1 MKWSFNH
8 KSRKAFL
15 AAAICLAL
23 SQSVF
28 AMPTGGNVVQGD
40 ITGITNGT
48 IASDGIINVNGS
60 GLIDWNA
67 FNIANSESLTY
78 AFSNPGTLI
87 NHVTGKE
94 MSQILGTLSSTGNGN
109 LWLINPNGILIGPNA
124 HIDTSSLVLSTL
136 NASDE
141 MLKGFL
147 DGNDLTLTGTDAS
160 KGIEIQGGAT
170 INVENA
176 LNMLGGH
183 IQIAD
188 NVTVSSSVANAVP
201 MSSVIA
207 ANKVVLNNGN
217 LAEVQTTEGNDV
229 QIGNAVFDIGNTLSD
244 NYIIGNNVSLTN
256 SQLNLKDVQ
265 QLNSAL
271 DIIAA
276 NHVKYDGEQM
286 HLSVNPDNSL
296 TLKGVSATTNYMH
309 IIGGKTD
316 VDSSNLT
323 LSKAQGTEDDI
334 VPYMTI
340 AALNGDDVF
349 IDKDEE
355 INNMANTAGTAL
367 TIKGSELNSSQNI
380 ALYGNSVV
388 LTDTKL
394 QTSESNENNTIDI
407 LAYGSDEEDNSV
419 TNADGFI
426 KVTGGSIVSTS
437 GDIFMLG
444 SNISLDGVNEMK
456 AAKDRGIALIAGK
469 DIDLSKD
476 APILTNTTDA
486 NAISVTNTTM
496 DTKGPVAFIGGKVD
510 VSGSKVTTRDLEVSA
525 GTTYTNG
532 GNSITG
538 NDATNISI
546 SDSTINSAEDVTF
559 TGSNIDFA
567 NTKLTVGTSTDQD
580 SERNGVVRVTAG
592 KDVTLTDSGNNC
604 VVSEVNNTGNVS
616 LDGVTLAALGNVDVY
631 GKTIAVKDSNLS
643 TNNADGTELSLNAL
657 QHYQRKD
664 GSDDT
669 WVATKDNTLSV
680 MNSKLQNNDFV
691 ELAGGNVTLDKSEIK
706 AGDTSI
712 AARSGYES
720 VATDKN
726 NDTTVIRHT
735 AADGMNVVIKDSTVT
750 SDSGLDITGHDVTID
765 GKSNM
770 SAKDFLAVGT
780 GTDVTIDFEKNTVT
794 ANGKAVKVSPD
805 AQFQSSNKVIKPGT
819 EIIENTKPSDKPI
832 VTPDP
837 KPAVDIEKN
846 IEQGKQ
852 DMTKALADNPDQ
864 TVAAAKQQAEKLSNS
879 DITAEEKAAQFKGYA
894 DAIQETQATAE
905 EKQDLIKETAKSFEP
920 TQQAGLEA
928 QNKQDEAAQNQNA
941 KAVIP
946 DVTVKTDSPAA
957 HEHVAAE
964 VTVDGQAV
972 HE

>member
-15 AAAICLAL
+15 TAAICLAL

-28 AMPTGGNVVQGD
+28 AMPTGGKIIQGD
-40 ITGITNGT
+40 ITGITDGT
-48 IASDGIINVNGS
+48 IASGGTINVNGS

-67 FNIANSESLTY
+67 FNIANGESLAY
-78 AFSNPGTLI
+78 AFSSPGTLI
-87 NHVTGKE
+87 NHVTGEE
-94 MSQILGTLSSTGNGN
+94 MSRILGTLSSTGNGN
-109 LWLINPNGILIGPNA
+109 LWLINPNGIFIGPNA

-136 NASDE
+136 NASDD

-147 DGNDLTLTGTDAS
+147 KGNDLILTGTDAS
-160 KGIEIQGGAT
+160 KGIEIQGDAT

-176 LNMLGGH
+176 LNMFGGH

-207 ANKVVLNNGN
+207 ANKVVLHNGN
-217 LAEVQTTEGNDV
+217 LAEAQTTEGNDV

-256 SQLNLKDVQ
+256 SQLNLKDAQ
-265 QLNSAL
+265 QLSSAL

-309 IIGGKTD
+309 VIGGKTD
-316 VDSSNLT
+316 IDSSNLT
-323 LSKAQGTEDDI
+323 LSKAQGTEDDT

-355 INNMANTAGTAL
+355 INNMANTGGTAL

-380 ALYGNSVV
+380 ALYGNSVA

-407 LAYGSDEEDNSV
+407 LAYGLDEGDNSV

-444 SNISLDGVNEMK
+444 SNISLDGVTEMK

-476 APILTNTTDA
+476 APTLTNTTDA
-486 NAISVTNTTM
+486 NAISVKNTTM

-510 VSGSKVTTRDLEVSA
+510 VSGSNVTTRDFEVSA
-525 GTTYTNG
+525 GTSYTNN
-532 GNSITG
+532 GNSVTG

-580 SERNGVVRVTAG
+580 SKRNGVVRITAG
-592 KDVTLTDSGNNC
+592 KDVTLTDNGNSC

-616 LDGVTLAALGNVDVY
+616 LDGVTLTALGNVDVY
-631 GKTIAVKDSNLS
+631 GKTVAVKDSNLS
-643 TNNADGTELSLNAL
+643 TNNVDGAELSLNAL

-680 MNSKLQNNDFV
+680 TNSKLQNNDFV

-852 DMTKALADNPDQ
+852 DMTKVLADNPDQ
-864 TVAAAKQQAEKLSNS
+864 TVVAAKQQAEKLSNS
-879 DITAEEKAAQFKGYA
+879 DMTAEEKAAQFKGYA

-905 EKQDLIKETAKSFEP
+905 EKQDLIKETVKSFEP

-946 DVTVKTDSPAA
+946 DVAVKTDSPAA

>member
-15 AAAICLAL
+15 TAAICLAL

-28 AMPTGGNVVQGD
+28 AMPTGGKIIQGD
-40 ITGITNGT
+40 ITGITDGT
-48 IASDGIINVNGS
+48 IASGGTINVNGS

-67 FNIANSESLTY
+67 FNIANGESLAY
-78 AFSNPGTLI
+78 AFSSPGTLI
-87 NHVTGKE
+87 NHVTGEE
-94 MSQILGTLSSTGNGN
+94 MSRILGTLSSTGNGN
-109 LWLINPNGILIGPNA
+109 LWLINPNGIFIGPNA

-136 NASDE
+136 NASDD

-147 DGNDLTLTGTDAS
+147 KGNDLILTGTDAS
-160 KGIEIQGGAT
+160 KGIEIQGDAT

-176 LNMLGGH
+176 LNMFGGH

-207 ANKVVLNNGN
+207 ANKVVLHNGN
-217 LAEVQTTEGNDV
+217 LAEAQTTEGNDV

-256 SQLNLKDVQ
+256 SQLNLKDAQ
-265 QLNSAL
+265 QLSSAL

-309 IIGGKTD
+309 VIGGKTD
-316 VDSSNLT
+316 IDSSNLT
-323 LSKAQGTEDDI
+323 LSKAQGTEDDT

-355 INNMANTAGTAL
+355 INNMANTGGTAL

-380 ALYGNSVV
+380 ALYGNSVA

-407 LAYGSDEEDNSV
+407 LAYGLDEGDNSV

-444 SNISLDGVNEMK
+444 SNISLDGVTEMK

-476 APILTNTTDA
+476 APTLTNTTDA
-486 NAISVTNTTM
+486 NAISVKNTTM

-510 VSGSKVTTRDLEVSA
+510 VSGSNVTTRDFEVSA
-525 GTTYTNG
+525 GTSYTNN
-532 GNSITG
+532 GNSVTG

-580 SERNGVVRVTAG
+580 SKRNGVVRVTAG
-592 KDVTLTDSGNNC
+592 KDVTLTDNGNSC

-616 LDGVTLAALGNVDVY
+616 LDGVTLTALGNVDVY
-631 GKTIAVKDSNLS
+631 GKTVAVKDSNLS
-643 TNNADGTELSLNAL
+643 TNNVDGAELSLNAL

-680 MNSKLQNNDFV
+680 TNSKLQNNDFV

-852 DMTKALADNPDQ
+852 DMTKVLADNPDQ
-864 TVAAAKQQAEKLSNS
+864 TVVAAKQQAEKLSNS
-879 DITAEEKAAQFKGYA
+879 DMTAEEKAAQFKGYA

-905 EKQDLIKETAKSFEP
+905 EKQDLIKETVKSFEP

-946 DVTVKTDSPAA
+946 DVAVKTDSPAA

>member
-1 MKWSFNH
+1 M
-8 KSRKAFL
+8 
-15 AAAICLAL
+15 
-23 SQSVF
+23 
-28 AMPTGGNVVQGD
+28 
-40 ITGITNGT
+40 
-48 IASDGIINVNGS
+48 
-60 GLIDWNA
+60 
-67 FNIANSESLTY
+67 
-78 AFSNPGTLI
+78 
-87 NHVTGKE
+87 HV
-94 MSQILGTLSSTGNGN
+94 
-109 LWLINPNGILIGPNA
+109 
-124 HIDTSSLVLSTL
+124 
-136 NASDE
+136 
-141 MLKGFL
+141 
-147 DGNDLTLTGTDAS
+147 
-160 KGIEIQGGAT
+160 
-170 INVENA
+170 
-176 LNMLGGH
+176 
-183 IQIAD
+183 
-188 NVTVSSSVANAVP
+188 
-201 MSSVIA
+201 
-207 ANKVVLNNGN
+207 
-217 LAEVQTTEGNDV
+217 
-229 QIGNAVFDIGNTLSD
+229 
-244 NYIIGNNVSLTN
+244 
-256 SQLNLKDVQ
+256 
-265 QLNSAL
+265 
-271 DIIAA
+271 
-276 NHVKYDGEQM
+276 
-286 HLSVNPDNSL
+286 
-296 TLKGVSATTNYMH
+296 
-309 IIGGKTD
+309 IGGKTD
-316 VDSSNLT
+316 IDSSNLT
-323 LSKAQGTEDDI
+323 LSKAQGTEDDT

-355 INNMANTAGTAL
+355 INNMANTGGTAL

-380 ALYGNSVV
+380 ALYGNSVA

-407 LAYGSDEEDNSV
+407 LAYGLDEGDNSV

-444 SNISLDGVNEMK
+444 SNISLDGVTEMK

-476 APILTNTTDA
+476 APTLTNTTDA
-486 NAISVTNTTM
+486 NAISVKNTTM

-510 VSGSKVTTRDLEVSA
+510 VSGSNVTTRDFEVSA
-525 GTTYTNG
+525 GTSYTNN
-532 GNSITG
+532 GNSVTG

-580 SERNGVVRVTAG
+580 SKRNGVVRVTAG
-592 KDVTLTDSGNNC
+592 KDVTLTDNGNSC

-616 LDGVTLAALGNVDVY
+616 LDGVTLTALGNVDVY
-631 GKTIAVKDSNLS
+631 GKTVAVKDSNLS
-643 TNNADGTELSLNAL
+643 TNNVDGAELSLNAL

-680 MNSKLQNNDFV
+680 TNSKLQNNDFV

-852 DMTKALADNPDQ
+852 DMTKVLADNPDQ
-864 TVAAAKQQAEKLSNS
+864 TVVAAKQQAEKLSNS
-879 DITAEEKAAQFKGYA
+879 DMTAEEKAAQFKGYA

-905 EKQDLIKETAKSFEP
+905 EKQDLIKETVKSFEP

-946 DVTVKTDSPAA
+946 DVAVKTDSPAA